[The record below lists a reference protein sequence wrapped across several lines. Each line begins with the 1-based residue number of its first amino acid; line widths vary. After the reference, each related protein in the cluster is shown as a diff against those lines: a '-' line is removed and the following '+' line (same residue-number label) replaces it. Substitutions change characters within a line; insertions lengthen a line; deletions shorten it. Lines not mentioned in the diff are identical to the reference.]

1 MKRWVSW
8 VLALAM
14 VTMTL
19 LPASA
24 EAIPQSATPETAV
37 TQEVQTEDDQE
48 AITGT
53 YGVLSY
59 TVNDDGTS
67 CSITDCDTSAKGEL
81 EIPEEIDGYK
91 VTTIGNS
98 AFENCGSLTSITIP
112 ESVTSIGDGAC
123 SYAKSS
129 K

>member
-24 EAIPQSATPETAV
+24 EAVPQSATPEMAV
-37 TQEVQTEDDQE
+37 SQEVQTQGAEE
-48 AITGT
+48 VIVGT

-59 TVNDDGTS
+59 KVNQDGTS
-67 CSITDCDTSAKGEL
+67 CSRSNRR
-81 EIPEEIDGYK
+81 
-91 VTTIGNS
+91 TIIKK
-98 AFENCGSLTSITIP
+98 LQTW
-112 ESVTSIGDGAC
+112 
-123 SYAKSS
+123 K
-129 K
+129 